1 MQPYKDEAC
10 ALLRIVVADPDRL
23 RPVSLALTLLA
34 AAFRTFPGQCTWA
47 PYPTA
52 ANPAGGDHFVRLVG
66 RRAIAQRLAAT
77 ADPVTPAEIAHWTDT
92 GPWRRSVACALLYDD
107 RH

>member
-1 MQPYKDEAC
+1 
-10 ALLRIVVADPDRL
+10 
-23 RPVSLALTLLA
+23 
-34 AAFRTFPGQCTWA
+34 
-47 PYPTA
+47 
-52 ANPAGGDHFVRLVG
+52 VRLVG